1 MKHKSHGSKLKT
13 GGGEGGGGEGEE
25 EEGEVEERK
34 KEWKQ
39 ERKERQTT
47 VPPLST
53 TSLAQTLDRYSA
65 TLLNIIMLMF
75 GECRWLEKW
84 AGMRNIILE

>member
-13 GGGEGGGGEGEE
+13 GGGG
-25 EEGEVEERK
+25 EERK
-34 KEWKQ
+34 Q
-39 ERKERQTT
+39 RERETT

-53 TSLAQTLDRYSA
+53 SSLAQTLDRYSA

-75 GECRWLEKW
+75 GKCGWPEK
-84 AGMRNIILE
+84 

>member
-1 MKHKSHGSKLKT
+1 MPPKGRKFQLFPD
-13 GGGEGGGGEGEE
+13 EAQMAWFQVEEEGEE
-25 EEGEVEERK
+25 EKKKEERK
-34 KEWKQ
+34 KEK
-39 ERKERQTT
+39 RDTT

-75 GECRWLEKW
+75 GKCGWPEKGE
-84 AGMRNIILE
+84 GMRNIIVE